1 MILHKIEELG
11 LEPSRCAMVGD
22 RLYTD
27 IAMASRAGCVGVLVL
42 SGEATVADVEALSA
56 DAEQQPTVIV
66 ASVNELLR

>member
-1 MILHKIEELG
+1 
-11 LEPSRCAMVGD
+11 
-22 RLYTD
+22 
-27 IAMASRAGCVGVLVL
+27 MASRAGCVGVLVL